1 MSRTICPLCKSADIS
16 LFHKDEHGTHYL
28 CRVCKLISTDP
39 ADLPSPEE
47 EVERYD
53 EHEND
58 PDDPDYRAFLSQLFD
73 PMKTLLEPNSKG
85 LDFGSGPGP
94 TLSVM
99 FEEKG
104 HSVNLYDPFY
114 AYDPGVFE
122 EEYDFITSTET
133 FEHLH
138 HPGKEIDRLW
148 NCLKPGGYLG
158 IMTKMAKDDKEFF
171 ADWHYKK
178 DLTHVTFF
186 TKDTFLWLVDHLNAS
201 VDFPADRV
209 IILQKL
215 P

>member
-1 MSRTICPLCKSADIS
+1 MSLEICPLCKNEEVT
-16 LFHKDEHGTHYL
+16 LFHKDEHGTHFR
-28 CRVCKLISTDP
+28 CRVCKLISSDP

-47 EVERYD
+47 EVARYD
-53 EHEND
+53 EHENN

-73 PMKTLLEPNSKG
+73 PLEPLLEPNSKG

-104 HSVNLYDPFY
+104 HAVNLYDIFY
-114 AYDPGVFE
+114 AHNPAVFE

-138 HPGKEIDRLW
+138 YPGKEIDRLW

-158 IMTKMAKDDKEFF
+158 IMTKMAGDRDHF

-186 TKDTFLWLVDHLNAS
+186 SEETFEWMSEHYGAS
-201 VDFPADRV
+201 LSIPSERV
-209 IILQKL
+209 AILQKE
-215 P
+215 

>member
-1 MSRTICPLCKSADIS
+1 MSRAICPLCKNKDIS

-39 ADLPSPEE
+39 AELPSPEE
-47 EVERYD
+47 EIERYN

-58 PDDPDYRAFLSQLFD
+58 PDDPDYRAFLSQLLD
-73 PMKTLLEPNSKG
+73 PLNKRLKPGSKG

-104 HSVNLYDPFY
+104 HTVNLYDPFY

-122 EEYDFITSTET
+122 DEYDFITSTET

-138 HPGKEIDRLW
+138 HPRKEIDRLW
-148 NCLKPGGYLG
+148 NCLKTSGFLG
-158 IMTKMAKDDKEFF
+158 IMTKLAKDNKEFF

-178 DLTHVTFF
+178 DLTHVTFY
-186 TKDTFLWLVDHLNAS
+186 TEETFRWLADYLDAS
-201 VDFPADRV
+201 LEFPSDRV
-209 IILQKL
+209 IILQKSN
-215 P
+215 